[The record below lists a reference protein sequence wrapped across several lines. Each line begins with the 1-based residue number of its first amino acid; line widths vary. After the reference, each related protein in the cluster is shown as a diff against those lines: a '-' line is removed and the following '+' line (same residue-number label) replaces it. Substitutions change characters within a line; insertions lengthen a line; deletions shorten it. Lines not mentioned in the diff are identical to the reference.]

1 MTRENFQA
9 QFSRRE
15 REIMDSIYYLGEGSA
30 ADVARHLDD
39 QDGYD
44 SIRVTLGI
52 LEKKGFLAH
61 RREGKRYVYEPTISR
76 EQAQQSAM
84 SHLMRT
90 FFRGSP
96 SSAILAFLD
105 MTSEKL
111 TAVQLEEIADHIE
124 QASEEK

>member
-15 REIMDSIYYLGEGSA
+15 REIMESIYRMEEASA

-61 RREGKRYVYEPTISR
+61 RRDGKRFIYQPTIPR

-84 SHLMRT
+84 SHLMST
-90 FFRGSP
+90 FFKGSP

-111 TAVQLEEIADHIE
+111 TAEQLEEIAEHIE